1 VNPFSSPRPR
11 IGLIAVAAVL
21 VAACSGSGAPRLTF
35 PPAGAAG
42 AAASATATASAS
54 TAATRDA
61 SPTDDSP
68 SPTASASSPDDS
80 PSPTATSTTPAATPP
95 APAAVDPR
103 SDGLD
108 ISFGEYAITLE
119 ASVIRPGPV
128 TLVVHNAG
136 QLVHGLEMQLD
147 VSGKGG
153 ADRHKIETRTFRSG
167 ETLRVEADLPAGTY
181 EVECYMPGHAALGM
195 RTTLQVRANAPLAT
209 QNPTVPAGAV
219 RIVQFAF
226 VAASTDIAV
235 GTTVSWTNEDPTP
248 HTVTAD
254 GGTFDSRQL
263 DPGAGFSTVFK
274 TPGSFAYHCEIHPTM
289 VGTVV
294 VR

>member
-1 VNPFSSPRPR
+1 VNPLSSPHPR
-11 IGLIAVAAVL
+11 IGLIAVAAIL
-21 VAACSGSGAPRLTF
+21 VAACSASGTPGLTF
-35 PPAGAAG
+35 RPGDPAG
-42 AAASATATASAS
+42 AAASPTATASPS
-54 TAATRDA
+54 ATDDSA
-61 SPTDDSP
+61 SPTA
-68 SPTASASSPDDS
+68 TATTPDDS
-80 PSPTATSTTPAATPP
+80 PSATASATATTPP
-95 APAAVDPR
+95 ARAVDPR

-136 QLVHGLEMQLD
+136 QLVHGLEMKLD
-147 VSGKGG
+147 ISGKGG

-181 EVECYMPGHAALGM
+181 EVECYMPGHAAMGM
-195 RTTLQVRANAPLAT
+195 RTTLEVRGDAPLAT
-209 QNPTVPAGAV
+209 QDPTAAAGTV

-226 VAASTDIAV
+226 VAASTDVAV
-235 GTTVSWTNEDPTP
+235 GTTVKWTNDDPTP

-263 DPGAGFSTVFK
+263 DPGKVFSTVFD

-294 VR
+294 VH